1 MLWPWPFCVV
11 RGLLPPLDI
20 GDDDDDD
27 MHVITD
33 GLGGCRAVA
42 IVSDTGVGLLD
53 SDRLSGA
60 FWMSEPTCA

>member
-1 MLWPWPFCVV
+1 M
-11 RGLLPPLDI
+11 RGLLPPLDA

-42 IVSDTGVGLLD
+42 AASDAGVGLLD
-53 SDRLSGA
+53 SDRFNGA
-60 FWMSEPTCA
+60 FWTSDPTCAWDRSTR